1 MQRTRRVFS
10 RLGRRTF
17 LAAVVAAALLALA
30 PGAAQAQK
38 GRIIVSDVEFAS
50 YGSDKEM
57 AQAIKKQGK
66 TTFKGD
72 GTWSVNFMIFL
83 NAAPGANQ
91 INLVYYDV
99 TKKREQVS
107 FSEIG
112 VKPDQKIVL
121 LNGQTLSKEMGFVK
135 GHKYDVL
142 ATRLIGGKEKVYAK
156 GTITLK

>member
-1 MQRTRRVFS
+1 MQMQRTPRVARR
-10 RLGRRTF
+10 LF
-17 LAAVVAAALLALA
+17 LAALAGAALLALA
-30 PGAAQAQK
+30 PRAAQAQK
-38 GRIIVSDVEFAS
+38 GRIIVSDAAFES

-99 TKKREQVS
+99 TKKREQIS
-107 FSEIG
+107 FSEVG

-156 GTITLK
+156 TTITLK